1 MHSIQKEN
9 GQIGY
14 VTGANMGARASK
26 TQSFVLRQKRWMHT
40 QTQRHFLEHLNVA
53 SFKHD
58 RHKSSA
64 QLHEFHN
71 PKLHI
76 SFQKRFALRR

>member
-1 MHSIQKEN
+1 
-9 GQIGY
+9 
-14 VTGANMGARASK
+14 MGARASK

-76 SFQKRFALRR
+76 SFQISVLLCFASLMSLFLGF